1 MKVLTMEKEAHQ
13 LNSFI
18 YRYNPDLILLDVSYI
33 KKNHNTVQETIIKY
47 NIPVIVLSSRS
58 VHDTAKTV
66 FAITN
71 GASDFILIDQLDERN
86 NQHEAIKKIN
96 YVVSSRPL
104 KKQPKQ
110 VDEVNTSYKS
120 QYSPKKTKELTN
132 ENNLP
137 ISFAHIV
144 AIGTSTGG
152 PKALQSILRKFPK
165 NFPAPIVIV
174 QHMPAGFTKSLAKR
188 LDDICQISVKEA
200 TNNEKLQQGTAYI
213 APGDYH
219 MIINESYETIIFTDD
234 ARDGHRP
241 SVNLLFESLAK
252 LRHINKIAVIL
263 TGMGKDGA
271 TGVMKMK
278 KEDYQTVVIIESE
291 ETAIVHGMPSAT
303 LKTGYVTEVARLDEI
318 GETIIKYTRK

>member
-271 TGVMKMK
+271 TG
-278 KEDYQTVVIIESE
+278 
-291 ETAIVHGMPSAT
+291 
-303 LKTGYVTEVARLDEI
+303 
-318 GETIIKYTRK
+318 

>member
-1 MKVLTMEKEAHQ
+1 
-13 LNSFI
+13 
-18 YRYNPDLILLDVSYI
+18 
-33 KKNHNTVQETIIKY
+33 
-47 NIPVIVLSSRS
+47 
-58 VHDTAKTV
+58 
-66 FAITN
+66 
-71 GASDFILIDQLDERN
+71 
-86 NQHEAIKKIN
+86 
-96 YVVSSRPL
+96 
-104 KKQPKQ
+104 
-110 VDEVNTSYKS
+110 
-120 QYSPKKTKELTN
+120 
-132 ENNLP
+132 
-137 ISFAHIV
+137 
-144 AIGTSTGG
+144 
-152 PKALQSILRKFPK
+152 
-165 NFPAPIVIV
+165 FPAPIVIV

>member
-1 MKVLTMEKEAHQ
+1 ENYFYTTVKEVFVSEVKRIVEIEIIIISKLTSNTNKLIKLLNQSNMKVLTMEKEAHQ

-71 GASDFILIDQLDERN
+71 ETSDFILIDQLDERN

-137 ISFAHIV
+137 IS
-144 AIGTSTGG
+144 
-152 PKALQSILRKFPK
+152 
-165 NFPAPIVIV
+165 
-174 QHMPAGFTKSLAKR
+174 
-188 LDDICQISVKEA
+188 
-200 TNNEKLQQGTAYI
+200 
-213 APGDYH
+213 
-219 MIINESYETIIFTDD
+219 
-234 ARDGHRP
+234 
-241 SVNLLFESLAK
+241 
-252 LRHINKIAVIL
+252 
-263 TGMGKDGA
+263 
-271 TGVMKMK
+271 
-278 KEDYQTVVIIESE
+278 
-291 ETAIVHGMPSAT
+291 
-303 LKTGYVTEVARLDEI
+303 
-318 GETIIKYTRK
+318 